1 MMKVQ
6 NFTGKN
12 FSICGLA
19 FVVKHTQIITFV
31 IM

>member
-6 NFTGKN
+6 NFTDTN
-12 FSICGLA
+12 FSICLLA
-19 FVVKHTQIITFV
+19 FVVKHTQIITFI